1 MTTKERTERQSY
13 YSVTVYPSING
24 SSAVEGTPATKTL
37 SELGISDAN
46 FSVAFA
52 TTADVT
58 SNFNLGA
65 TTGILEAKGAAGS
78 TATVQSTVT
87 VTDPATAGTPGAKT
101 VEYAAK
107 EYAQVKTVSEGTA
120 QTVTLASED
129 PILWN
134 GNSDQ
139 KLLIKDNDALT
150 AIKAALGGSPITN
163 FDGCSYAIVS
173 PVGGTIKLGDTGS
186 TDYKLALIVPQNT
199 VCETPTTIVTR
210 ISKGD
215 YSIDVTLE
223 NVQVSYPAEAD
234 LTLANSNAW
243 DGTKAVLNLKET
255 GSSPI
260 TAVTAERD
268 LTELF
273 SNYMDLKN
281 ALTSLGGAFK
291 FSVVGDT
298 PAGVTLNATTGAL
311 SVTKNYP
318 VGGAGFSVKVEAK
331 CEEKVISTKTIPVV
345 FNTAKMNGTFDYKGT
360 DEGKDK
366 LEFNVSSAAKRG
378 EGVDVSS
385 ALVWKDASDR
395 QLWPST
401 NASDVYQNSKG
412 AEIFGFTVAFEL
424 VAGEDNDNFTL
435 DGTTG
440 KLTLKN
446 PNATQNHKAMTVK
459 VKAIPTSPWGTVE
472 AKVVTVTVAEWVD

>member
-1 MTTKERTERQSY
+1 M
-13 YSVTVYPSING
+13 
-24 SSAVEGTPATKTL
+24 
-37 SELGISDAN
+37 
-46 FSVAFA
+46 
-52 TTADVT
+52 
-58 SNFNLGA
+58 
-65 TTGILEAKGAAGS
+65 
-78 TATVQSTVT
+78 
-87 VTDPATAGTPGAKT
+87 
-101 VEYAAK
+101 
-107 EYAQVKTVSEGTA
+107 
-120 QTVTLASED
+120 
-129 PILWN
+129 
-134 GNSDQ
+134 
-139 KLLIKDNDALT
+139 T

-243 DGTKAVLNLKET
+243 DGTKAVLNLVET
-255 GSSPI
+255 GSSPV

-273 SNYMDLKN
+273 TNYTDFVGNGSNGTF
-281 ALTSLGGAFK
+281 TSLGGKFE

-298 PAGVTLNATTGAL
+298 PSGVTLGATSGTL
-311 SVTKNYP
+311 SVEKTYN
-318 VGGAGFSVKVEAK
+318 GDAAGFSVKVEAK
-331 CEEKVISTKTIPVV
+331 CGEKVISTKTIPVV
-345 FNTAKMNGTFDYKGT
+345 FNTAKMNGTFDYKVDT
-360 DEGKDK
+360 EDKDK
-366 LEFNVSSAAKRG
+366 LAFDVSSATERG
-378 EGVDVSS
+378 NGVDVSS

-401 NASDVYQNSKG
+401 GASDAYDSSDG
-412 AEIFGFTVAFEL
+412 ATIFGFTVAFEL